1 MSGISSQFE
10 FGSCLDYGSRATVG
24 VGYGPAEDGLRA
36 RYAPA
41 SGGLYYLFLWDPQ
54 GSVQQ
59 RHTDDSY
66 TGGYAA
72 YDRSAFE
79 GYGALRQANK
89 GSTGAIVGQHDPVGF
104 GGQCGYHTD
113 TGLLCLTH
121 RYYDP
126 GTGKFLNRDPIGY
139 GGGANLYGFCEGNPV
154 NESDPS
160 GDRPLTSTDY
170 ATIAKLQSGTRDA
183 GDKALTASA
192 VAQAGAAI
200 KAAII
205 AVPTG
210 SPDPPNLKAAFWAI
224 NNLGN
229 SRYGFGGIVSSP
241 PVNTIGI
248 GSPKCNI
255 FVANAYAIG
264 AGLGYDGAG
273 VPLSTTGFLRHKYPP
288 VANAYNNGDLK
299 IKHFVVDTTKIS
311 VGDIV
316 AFGSSGE
323 GGHVTLYLGG
333 NILIYAGQFNV
344 KLGSVGYVRA
354 DGHTNYPVTSRHYAP

>member
-1 MSGISSQFE
+1 M
-10 FGSCLDYGSRATVG
+10 Y
-24 VGYGPAEDGLRA
+24 
-36 RYAPA
+36 
-41 SGGLYYLFLWDPQ
+41 DPQ

-59 RHTDDSY
+59 RHTDGSY
-66 TGGYAA
+66 TGGFAA
-72 YDRSAFE
+72 YDRSTFE

-89 GSTGAIVGQHDPVGF
+89 GSTGAIVGQHDPAGF
-104 GGQCGYHTD
+104 GGQFGYYTD
-113 TGLLCLTH
+113 TETGLLCLTN

-126 GTGKFLNRDPIGY
+126 GTGKFINRDPIGY